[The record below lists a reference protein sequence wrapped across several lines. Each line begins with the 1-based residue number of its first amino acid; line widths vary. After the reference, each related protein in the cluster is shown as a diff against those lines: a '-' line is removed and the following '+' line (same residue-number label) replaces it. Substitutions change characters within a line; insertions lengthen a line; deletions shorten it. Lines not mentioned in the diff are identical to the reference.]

1 MQQTQHTRP
10 PLTHLPGAVALLSP
24 RHQRVAMAL
33 GAVLLAFAVYNLFF
47 ALGSHPLY
55 SPDEGRYARV
65 TQVMM
70 ENGNP
75 LVPMFEGKPRLK
87 KPPLVHW
94 LGAAS
99 MTLLGETEFA
109 ARLPSVLAT
118 LLAAGAIYRLGA
130 KTRDQTTGLIAA
142 VLLLVSPLTVAIGRM
157 VLIDPLLN
165 GFWTAAM
172 VCGYVGFSTCDL
184 RLAACGKADAPQ
196 DAGRRTQAR
205 LLFHL
210 FVALTV
216 FVKGPVGLMPMGI
229 VLVWLMLRGQWRA
242 VFHWHWLVGLIVVSL
257 PLLAWAGAVWAM
269 HPGAAGT
276 WYQEIVLRA
285 TGEGDH
291 PRPWWYYLP
300 IALGGFFPL
309 TVLLPLPW
317 LHASWRRIIDNFRG
331 GHVIGYLLVAMLL
344 PLVIFSAIKG
354 KLPTYI
360 LPMGAPMALIAA
372 WYLRRWLDVTDD
384 ATTIA
389 HNPAHP
395 ARRIPNGLLTITITM
410 FVVLGGCVAALM
422 IPAITRK
429 LPLDHAM
436 LPGLMRVTLQAMIV
450 PAGLVAAMVLFRKG
464 RTRVGGLLVA
474 GACLTAAINIAMNVE
489 SSLMSVGSVPKLL
502 AKVSEQVGNG
512 KAEGGS
518 KAPSFRLPTS
528 HFPLVNTLG
537 FRDPTF
543 SFYADRDIARLD
555 TLEITLRNDPASLAN
570 FATPPEAAGKAWV
583 IVTTPEQW
591 AKFTKASPGFTARFE
606 QLAAWQRPV
615 GQWLILREKQGE

>member
-1 MQQTQHTRP
+1 MQQTPYTRP
-10 PLTHLPGAVALLSP
+10 PLTHLPGAMGLLSP

-33 GAVLLAFAVYNLFF
+33 GAVLLAFAAYNLFF

-75 LVPMFEGKPRLK
+75 LVPMFEGRPRLK
-87 KPPLVHW
+87 KPPLIHW

-99 MTLLGETEFA
+99 MTLLGRTELA

-130 KTRDQTTGLIAA
+130 KVRDPITGLIAA
-142 VLLLVSPLTVAIGRM
+142 VLLLVSPLTVVIGRM

-172 VCGYVGFSTCDL
+172 ACGYLGFGVRGSGT
-184 RLAACGKADAPQ
+184 GKNHKSQITNHKYLIA
-196 DAGRRTQAR
+196 
-205 LLFHL
+205 FYL
-210 FVALTV
+210 FVALAV
-216 FVKGPVGLMPMGI
+216 FVKGPVGLIPMGI
-229 VLVWLMLRGQWRA
+229 VLVWLMLRGRWRA
-242 VFHWHWLVGLIVVSL
+242 VFHRHWLVGLIVVSL

-269 HPGAAGT
+269 YPDAAKT
-276 WYQEIVLRA
+276 WYQEIVMRA

-291 PRPWWYYLP
+291 PRPLWYYLP

-309 TVLLPLPW
+309 TVLLPLPGV
-317 LHASWRRIIDNFRG
+317 HTSWRRIRENFQG
-331 GHVIGYLLVAMLL
+331 GHVVGYLIVATLL
-344 PLVIFSAIKG
+344 PLVIFSAIRG

-372 WYLRRWLDVTDD
+372 WYLRKWLDVTDD

-389 HNPAHP
+389 HDPTHP
-395 ARRIPNGLLTITITM
+395 ARRIPNGLLTITITL
-410 FVVLGGCVAALM
+410 FVLLGGCAAALM

-436 LPGLMRVTLQAMIV
+436 LPGLMRATLQAMIV
-450 PAGLVAAMVLFRKG
+450 PAGLVAAMTLFRKG
-464 RTRVGGLLVA
+464 RTRVWGLLVA
-474 GACLTAAINIAMNVE
+474 GACMAAAINIALNVE

-502 AKVSEQVGNG
+502 TKVKEECGP
-512 KAEGGS
+512 KTIE
-518 KAPSFRLPTS
+518 L
-528 HFPLVNTLG
+528 NTLG

-543 SFYADRDIARLD
+543 SFYADRDIARLN
-555 TLEITLRNDPASLAN
+555 TLEITLRNDPASLTN
-570 FATPPEAAGKAWV
+570 FAPSPEVANKAWV

-591 AKFTKASPGFTARFE
+591 ANFTQASPGFTARFE
-606 QLAAWQRPV
+606 RLTTWRRPV
-615 GQWLILREKQGE
+615 GQWLILREKPAE